1 MQKGFFLAMLPR
13 HLTRHLLLV
22 AGLTALLSACGL
34 ARESGGHA
42 VTVQPIEKTATVGS
56 VTKSCVA
63 WRSDAA
69 LVKQAGGPLAKEVAA
84 NLKSLETE
92 FGGYWSSRASMVAAM
107 DRSIKREQAAIK
119 RMDRAPKEPDSSYRG
134 VRADLRA
141 GLVLRLKAL
150 RLARKAVATKHEVL
164 LVDAERMDRTALKRY
179 AKGVT
184 GLENL
189 RSLLEAQCPGGS
201 W

>member
-1 MQKGFFLAMLPR
+1 MQKGFLPMLPR
-13 HLTRHLLLV
+13 HLTRHLLFV
-22 AGLTALLSACGL
+22 AGLTMLLSACGL
-34 ARESGGHA
+34 ARNSGGHVVA
-42 VTVQPIEKTATVGS
+42 VQPIEKTATVGS

-69 LVKQAGGPLAKEVAA
+69 LVKQAGGPLATELSA
-84 NLKSLETE
+84 NLKPLDTE
-92 FGGYWSSRASMVAAM
+92 FGGYWSSRSSMVAAM

-119 RMDRAPKEPDSSYRG
+119 RMDRAPKEPDASYG
-134 VRADLRA
+134 AVRADLRS

-150 RLARKAVATKHEVL
+150 RLARKAIASKHDVL
-164 LVDAERMDRTALKRY
+164 LVDAERMDRTALRRY
-179 AKGVT
+179 AKGVA
-184 GLENL
+184 GQQNL